1 MSFLSISNVVAG
13 YGSGQ
18 DILKGI
24 SLDVEAG
31 QTYCIIG
38 PNGAG
43 KSTLLK
49 VISGLLSPRE
59 GTIHFSGEDITG
71 LPTHEILKR
80 GLCFVPQDHSLFPDM
95 SVLENLRMGGFVLQ
109 NRGEVDQRIHEVYE
123 TFPILE
129 EKASQPARALSGGQQ
144 QTLALGRTLVLR
156 PQLIMLD
163 EPSLGL
169 APKISR
175 QIFRSIATLREAGL
189 TVLIVEQNAKLGLQA
204 ADWGVVL
211 DLGKEYI
218 VDSAANILDDP
229 RVSKLYLGGS
239 LKSNNGKDG
248 NS

>member
-49 VISGLLSPRE
+49 VISGLLTPRE
-59 GTIHFSGEDITG
+59 GTVHFDGEDISG
-71 LPTHEILKR
+71 LPTHEILRR
-80 GLCFVPQDHSLFPDM
+80 GLCFVPQDQSLFPDM
-95 SVLENLRMGGFVLQ
+95 SVLENLRMGGFVLRDKGDV
-109 NRGEVDQRIHEVYE
+109 NRRIHEVYE
-123 TFPILE
+123 TFPILA

-156 PQLIMLD
+156 PKLIMLD

-169 APKISR
+169 API
-175 QIFRSIATLREAGL
+175 IAQQFLAEVQKLREEGL
-189 TVLIVEQNAKLGLQA
+189 TVLLVEQNARA
-204 ADWGVVL
+204 ALRIADRGYVVETGRIVL
-211 DLGKEYI
+211 EGSAQDLLENPE
-218 VDSAANILDDP
+218 VQRA
-229 RVSKLYLGGS
+229 YLGRAYGEIWE
-239 LKSNNGKDG
+239 
-248 NS
+248 